1 MGRRAIEHVKF
12 QIEQGR
18 SESVAW
24 ILSNFQAIKSPH
36 GAGVLSVIIFII
48 FVVLCDPQYNLTQ
61 AELLNL
67 LLLSIA

>member
-1 MGRRAIEHVKF
+1 LSRDAQK
-12 QIEQGR
+12 
-18 SESVAW
+18 SVAGA
-24 ILSNFQAIKSPH
+24 LPEFQAIKSPH